1 MGKPKIIHF
10 IFDLAR
16 GGAETMMVRVIKE
29 LTEYENVVVTL
40 FPLNRFGSELKSD
53 KLICF
58 NLSSLFQL
66 PLAIFKLRQ
75 VIRKEKPDLVH
86 THLFWP
92 TIIARMAVPRRIPLI
107 TTIHAFIASSVEYQ
121 NFHVRVL
128 DKITYRLRKTSII
141 AVAKNAL
148 TEYFTL
154 LKLKPHKAY
163 TLYTFVDTAI
173 FNTTKMA
180 QQTTDSPIFKV
191 ISVGALRKQK
201 NYGYLIE
208 AFAKIK
214 DQPFE
219 LHIYGEGDIQG
230 VLEQQVKETGAKV
243 VFKGIVK
250 NIEQIIPEY
259 DLFTMSSTYE
269 GFSLSVLEAM
279 AMQIPL
285 LLSDTPSFREQCENT
300 CLFFDLGNTEDY
312 KNKIQVL
319 FQDKLLRRTLAAK
332 AEQRVLNNFTLQ
344 HHMKQLRSIYSSTI
358 EKNN

>member
-1 MGKPKIIHF
+1 MAKPKIIHF

-16 GGAETMMVRVIKE
+16 GGAETMMVRVLKE

-40 FPLNRFGSELKSD
+40 FPLNRFGPELKCD
-53 KLICF
+53 KFICF
-58 NLSSLFQL
+58 NLTSLFQL
-66 PLAIFKLRQ
+66 PLAIFKLRK
-75 VIRKEKPDLVH
+75 VIRKEQPQLVH

-92 TIIARMAVPRRIPLI
+92 TIIARMAVPRKIPLI
-107 TTIHAFIASSVEYQ
+107 TTIHAFIASSVEYK

-128 DKITYRLRKTSII
+128 DKITYRFRKTSII

-148 TEYFTL
+148 TEYFTI
-154 LKLKPHKAY
+154 LKLKPYKAH

-173 FNTTKMA
+173 FNTA
-180 QQTTDSPIFKV
+180 QPVRKATPSAVFKV

-201 NYGYLIE
+201 NYEYLIE
-208 AFAKIK
+208 AFGKVK

-219 LHIYGEGDIQG
+219 LHIYGEGDIQPA
-230 VLEQQVKETGAKV
+230 LEQKVKETGAKV
-243 VFKGIVK
+243 IFKGMVK
-250 NIEQIIPEY
+250 NIEQIIPQY

-285 LLSDTPSFREQCENT
+285 LLSDMPSFREQCDDT
-300 CLFFDLGNTEDY
+300 CLFFDLANTDDY
-312 KNKIQVL
+312 KNKIQLL
-319 FQDKLLRRTLAAK
+319 FKDKAIGQNLAAK
-332 AEQRVLNNFTLQ
+332 AKQRVLDNFTLQ
-344 HHMKQLRSIYSSTI
+344 HHMQQLRSIYSSTI

>member
-40 FPLNRFGSELKSD
+40 FPLNRFGPELKCD
-53 KLICF
+53 KFICF
-58 NLSSLFQL
+58 NLTSLFQL
-66 PLAIFKLRQ
+66 PLAIIKLRK
-75 VIRKEKPDLVH
+75 VIRNEKPQLVH

-92 TIIARMAVPRRIPLI
+92 TIIARMAVPRRIPLV
-107 TTIHAFIASSVEYQ
+107 TTIHAFIASSVEYK

-128 DKITYRLRKTSII
+128 DKITYRFRKTSII

-148 TEYFTL
+148 TEYFTI
-154 LKLKPHKAY
+154 LKLKPYKAH

-173 FNTTKMA
+173 FNTA
-180 QQTTDSPIFKV
+180 HLAPQTASSPVFKV

-208 AFAKIK
+208 AFAKVK

-219 LHIYGEGDIQG
+219 LHIYGEGDIKEQ
-230 VLEQQVKETGAKV
+230 LEQKVKETGAKV
-243 VFKGIVK
+243 VFKGMVK
-250 NIEQIIPEY
+250 NIEKIIPEY
-259 DLFTMSSTYE
+259 DLFSMSSTYE

-279 AMQIPL
+279 AMQVPL
-285 LLSDTPSFREQCENT
+285 LLSDMPSFREQCDDT
-300 CLFFDLGNTEDY
+300 CLFFDLDNTEDY
-312 KNKIQVL
+312 KNKIQLL
-319 FQDKLLRRTLAAK
+319 FKDKALRQTLAAK
-332 AEQRVLNNFTLQ
+332 AKQRVLDNFTLQ
-344 HHMKQLRSIYSSTI
+344 HHMQQLRSIYSSTI
-358 EKNN
+358 IKNN

>member
-1 MGKPKIIHF
+1 MAKPKIIHF

-40 FPLNRFGSELKSD
+40 FPLNRFGPELRCD
-53 KLICF
+53 KFICF
-58 NLSSLFQL
+58 NLTSLFQL
-66 PLAIFKLRQ
+66 PLAILKLRS
-75 VIRKEKPDLVH
+75 VIRKEKPQLVH

-107 TTIHAFIASSVEYQ
+107 TTIHAFIASSVEYK
-121 NFHVRVL
+121 NWHVRVL
-128 DKITYRLRKTSII
+128 DKITYRFRKTSII

-148 TEYFTL
+148 TEYFTI
-154 LKLKPHKAY
+154 LKLKPYKAH
-163 TLYTFVDTAI
+163 TLYTFVDTSI
-173 FNTTKMA
+173 FNNT
-180 QQTTDSPIFKV
+180 QQVSPPTSSPVFKV
-191 ISVGALRKQK
+191 MSVGALRKQK

-208 AFAKIK
+208 AFGKIK

-219 LHIYGEGDIQG
+219 LHIYGEGDIQP

-243 VFKGIVK
+243 VFKGMVK
-250 NIEQIIPEY
+250 NIERLIPEY

-285 LLSDTPSFREQCENT
+285 LLSDMPSFREQCEDS
-300 CLFFDLGNTEDY
+300 CLFFDLNNTDDF
-312 KNKIQVL
+312 KNKIQIL
-319 FQDKLLRRTLAAK
+319 FEDKALRLKLAAK
-332 AEQRVLNNFTLQ
+332 AKQRVMDNFTLP
-344 HHMKQLRSIYSSTI
+344 HHMQQLRSIYNSTI
-358 EKNN
+358 EKIN